1 MSAPDGRAEERDRL
15 AEYPDFEISYLLDD
29 GDSPGAVT
37 LYDPEA
43 PDSGWISADI
53 SGAVPVEETR

>member
-1 MSAPDGRAEERDRL
+1 MSATDGRTEERDRL
-15 AEYPDFEISYLLDD
+15 AEYPDFGISYLLDD

-43 PDSGWISADI
+43 PDSEWISADI